1 MAARF
6 NHLVVCDGRGEGLNK
21 KLSEGDCS
29 SRLKHLWQVIEHNM
43 LKKVS
48 GLYDKTLCTCTV
60 ASSIMTDALICP
72 VIASCD
78 CSVSAES
85 GSHRIRRIG
94 RVQQNYSFLF
104 SIFFRGGSQFST
116 NTWQAPRKKN
126 LLWHF
131 SRTLQFPETWQQDSM
146 NIDFIDFSFLI

>member
-1 MAARF
+1 MY
-6 NHLVVCDGRGEGLNK
+6 VCVCDGRGEGLNK

-116 NTWQAPRKKN
+116 NTWQAPRKKKSPVT
-126 LLWHF
+126 F
-131 SRTLQFPETWQQDSM
+131 QQDTPVPR
-146 NIDFIDFSFLI
+146 NLAAGQYEYRFYWLFLPNLAGG